1 MLTLIA
7 MAHLSTLA
15 AADAYG
21 GTVYVK
27 PPTEAVRLTSEAV
40 TLTIAQEGVR
50 VEARYMFKNLTD
62 ADVPLMLVLPLFAQN
77 TNRSFSRNQF
87 ARLSATWDKETLV
100 FAEPPEAAQINEL
113 ATTYEKPF
121 VASVTFRANATHVLR
136 VQFSVQPGK
145 DDLHRFIAWRTA
157 GGASWAGRVERADY
171 AFRYDAKTVFH
182 VVGIEPKWGWQWGQT
197 GAYVKRSNF
206 EPTAGEEFRFRYYP
220 PDF

>member
-1 MLTLIA
+1 MLSLIA

-15 AADAYG
+15 AVDAFG

-27 PPTEAVRLTSEAV
+27 PSTEAVRLTSEAV
-40 TLTIAQEGVR
+40 TFTIRKDGVS

-62 ADVPLMLVLPLFAQN
+62 VDVPLLLVLPLFAEN
-77 TNRSFSRNQF
+77 TNRPFPQNRLE
-87 ARLSATWDKETLV
+87 RLSATWDKEPLG
-100 FAEPPEAAQINEL
+100 FAEPPQAAEINEL

-121 VASVTFRANATHVLR
+121 VASVTFRAKATHVLR
-136 VQFSVQPGK
+136 VQFSVQPGN
-145 DDLHRFIAWRTA
+145 DDLHRFVAWRTA

-171 AFRYDAKTVFH
+171 AFKYDTKSVFH
-182 VVGIEPKWGWQWGQT
+182 VVGIEPNWGWQWGQT
-197 GAYVKRSNF
+197 GAYVKRTNF